1 MEIALVYANSD
12 AFIVASYEDIGVE
25 TIRKITSKPI
35 LGIGEASFYTAN
47 IIANRFSIITNISQT
62 HEAIKNNL
70 VKYDMDHKCVS
81 LKSIEVPILDM
92 ETMSK
97 ANIRKL
103 EYEIQRTITEER
115 PEAIIITSAGI
126 SDLTKTLSDKYG
138 LAFIEGI
145 TAATAMIENLIKL
158 NLKIKKFEIKPSR
171 NLGIPI

>member
-1 MEIALVYANSD
+1 
-12 AFIVASYEDIGVE
+12 
-25 TIRKITSKPI
+25 
-35 LGIGEASFYTAN
+35 
-47 IIANRFSIITNISQT
+47 
-62 HEAIKNNL
+62 
-70 VKYDMDHKCVS
+70 MDHKCVS

-103 EYEIQRTITEER
+103 EHEIQRTITEER